1 MLPPAAN
8 EYAVLPV
15 GVARMMPSPC
25 TSVTLS
31 PSTLTSSFASEPPL
45 PRCTSTSFRHWKVS
59 VSWTQPSEGSG
70 EGGPPG
76 ELAWPPASRS
86 SRDWDAL
93 RLRGVSVATR
103 RRSLTTSRMRQTTAS
118 GALLLCRSR
127 VCVSVRT
134 QPSSEKGVRKPRD
147 PAAKESAGGMPA
159 RRKSETAQ
167 VRVPSPPMV
176 MIRSTRRSRRSA
188 GEKVRM
194 PGIMLLSWGWSLS
207 SCCSRIG
214 TMPCEAS
221 QATMSC
227 TVAKTIGSRGLAMI
241 STVRG
246 RFCQCIRRC
255 EELGVMVS
263 PACTTFGPTRSAEP
277 FEPDLSE
284 QARGCARPSW
294 FAQAASNALA
304 SSALSSNELICLVR
318 PRPGSSAMP
327 CSRRVT
333 SSGTDDSS
341 SCTMRR

>member
-1 MLPPAAN
+1 M
-8 EYAVLPV
+8 
-15 GVARMMPSPC
+15 
-25 TSVTLS
+25 
-31 PSTLTSSFASEPPL
+31 
-45 PRCTSTSFRHWKVS
+45 RH
-59 VSWTQPSEGSG
+59 
-70 EGGPPG
+70 
-76 ELAWPPASRS
+76 
-86 SRDWDAL
+86 
-93 RLRGVSVATR
+93 
-103 RRSLTTSRMRQTTAS
+103 TTAS
-118 GALLLCRSR
+118 GAFWLCMSR
-127 VCVSVRT
+127 MCASVRT
-134 QPSSEKGVRKPRD
+134 QPSSENGVRKPRD
-147 PAAKESAGGMPA
+147 PAAKDSTGGMPA
-159 RRKSETAQ
+159 LWKSETAQ

-176 MIRSTRRSRRSA
+176 MTKSTQRSRQSA
-188 GEKVRM
+188 AEKVRK
-194 PGIMLLSWGWSLS
+194 PGSMLLSCGWSRN
-207 SCCSRIG
+207 SCCSRMG
-214 TMPCEAS
+214 TMPCEES
-221 QATMSC
+221 HATMSC
-227 TVAKTIGSRGLAMI
+227 TVANTIGSRGFAMI